1 MKSLAINTQMLQQKT
16 KASIHNLKIQISQLA
31 SSVRS
36 IEVNKGKLPF
46 QAELTQQKMQVL

>member
-16 KASIHNLKIQISQLA
+16 KASIHNLKIQISQIA